1 MYQQNPFPSA
11 PPMNPLAN
19 LKRGQVLIK
28 KLIIQQTGDY
38 YPIVHRP
45 INPIMEQ
52 STIDAIAGRA
62 VESTAQGAD
71 VTAGLLTGLVSRS
84 FAPPAEHS
92 GIIHIPNGWG
102 EPRLRF
108 MMEVEYLLSVGQRG
122 TYSFQGYT
130 DHPGFHWSGVGQ
142 ALFDEDMP
150 WIINS
155 YIKSTERPHW
165 TPDGRVTMQM
175 VVSESAH
182 VIDGAF
188 HVENHETGDV
198 YRMRPQDIVTGL
210 ITIGR
215 SNEAS
220 STIFANGSPLHNP
233 YEPVHHSANTMRAGA
248 VPSARTNDMPTAY
261 AASIINSVAQ
271 GYNNMEIGQTPANA
285 LSSARARVFER
296 PLTENVFIHALALAS
311 GRPCPTSFSLREL
324 KIIDA
329 NAEAGI
335 DFIPLSVTDI
345 LQPHTVVGSDTCPW
359 TSNTNES
366 VLATVLASAVPSL
379 MLQNYMTT
387 IGFNCT
393 NDTPDRRMQF
403 NLVTTPMFLGNL
415 DLRNFIPGFASRLEH
430 EVMFDQS
437 FGNEQTYAVTFIGD
451 IYGETRIGVV
461 IDGGPVTWYATPSFA
476 DAKLVT
482 VFTPNNQIYRNA
494 LSQFG
499 QIIDQMKPAIQGH
512 APVIYT
518 GGI

>member
-1 MYQQNPFPSA
+1 MYQPNPFSPV
-11 PPMNPLAN
+11 PPQSPLAN
-19 LKRGQVLIK
+19 MKRGEVQIR
-28 KLIIQQTGDY
+28 KLIVQQTGDY
-38 YPIVHRP
+38 HPIVHRP

-52 STIDAIAGRA
+52 STIEAIAGRA
-62 VESTAQGAD
+62 MESTAMGAD
-71 VTAGLLTGLVSRS
+71 ITGGLLTGLISRS
-84 FAPPAEHS
+84 FAPPSQHS

-108 MMEVEYLLSVGQRG
+108 MMEVDYVMSVGQRG

-130 DHPGFHWSGVGQ
+130 DHPGFHYTGVGP
-142 ALFDEDMP
+142 ALFDEHMP

-155 YIKSTERPHW
+155 YIKSTERTYW
-165 TPDGRVTMQM
+165 TPDGRVTTQM

-198 YRMRPQDIVTGL
+198 YRMRPQDIITGL
-210 ITIGR
+210 ITIDR
-215 SNEAS
+215 SNDAS
-220 STIFANGSPLHNP
+220 QTLFANGSPLHNP
-233 YEPVHHSANTMRAGA
+233 YEPVHHSVNTMRVGA
-248 VPSARTNDMPTAY
+248 VPSARSNDMPTTY
-261 AASIINSVAQ
+261 AANIINSVAQ

-285 LSSARARVFER
+285 LSTARARVFER
-296 PLTENVFIHALALAS
+296 PLAENVFIHALALAS

-324 KIIDA
+324 MDIDA
-329 NAEAGI
+329 NANNAI
-335 DFIPLSVTDI
+335 KFIPLAITDI

-366 VLATVLASAVPSL
+366 VLATVLASSVPSL

-387 IGFNCT
+387 IGFSCT
-393 NDTPDRRMQF
+393 NDTPDRRMRF
-403 NLVTTPMFLGNL
+403 DILTTPTFLANL
-415 DLRNFIPGFASRLEH
+415 DLRNYIPGFMGRLEH
-430 EVMFDQS
+430 EIMFDQS
-437 FGNEQTYAVTFIGD
+437 FGNEQTYAVTFVGD
-451 IYGETRIGVV
+451 IYGESRIGVI
-461 IDGGPVTWYATPSFA
+461 IDGGSLTWYATPSFA

-499 QIIDQMKPAIQGH
+499 QIIDHMKPAIQGH
-512 APVIYT
+512 APIYT